1 MSELESSFQEIYN
14 EYSQLKFG
22 LNETMKRIKSVERSS
37 IREIEKQRHK
47 LLQMK
52 KKNSGFSK
60 PLSISN
66 QLCDFLKIP
75 RGSLLSRSEVTKHI
89 DFYIKEHDLLH
100 ETDKRI
106 ILPDKR
112 LSYLLGC
119 KKTDKVTYFNLQHW
133 LKHHYI
139 KPYTDGEGEP
149 LEEE

>member
-1 MSELESSFQEIYN
+1 MTELESSFQEIYN
-14 EYSQLKFG
+14 EYNLLKFG
-22 LNETMKRIKSVERSS
+22 LGETMKKVKSAEKSS
-37 IREIEKQRHK
+37 IREIEKQRNK
-47 LLQMK
+47 VLQMK

-60 PLSISN
+60 PLPISN

-75 RGSLLSRSEVTKHI
+75 RGTLLSRAEVTKHI

-100 ETDKRI
+100 ETNKRI

-112 LSYLLGC
+112 LAYLLGS
-119 KKTDKVTYFNLQHW
+119 KKNDEVTYFNLQKW

-149 LEEE
+149 LQDE